1 MDGGRSQVDRYT
13 SKQVDKERALSEKK
27 ILYDSPGERG
37 KRGFED
43 LECYQLSLEVMA
55 KIHAFSKTLPSDEKY
70 DLYAQ
75 IRRCSKN
82 VTGNIAEAYGR
93 YHYLDSLHYYSI
105 ARGELNETLARLIDA
120 RVLEYINQSDFEALY
135 KLIRQAEQ
143 ALNGFM
149 SYVRR
154 QRAGSQEYGD
164 KRIGESQMDY
174 DIASVEEQSD

>member
-1 MDGGRSQVDRYT
+1 
-13 SKQVDKERALSEKK
+13 
-27 ILYDSPGERG
+27 
-37 KRGFED
+37 
-43 LECYQLSLEVMA
+43 
-55 KIHAFSKTLPSDEKY
+55 
-70 DLYAQ
+70 
-75 IRRCSKN
+75 

-120 RVLEYINQSDFEALY
+120 RVLEYINQPDFQSLY

-154 QRAGSQEYGD
+154 QRAGAQEFGD
-164 KRIGESQMDY
+164 KRVSEDQTNYDVTLFEEESD
-174 DIASVEEQSD
+174 

>member
-1 MDGGRSQVDRYT
+1 MT
-13 SKQVDKERALSEKK
+13 ERKP
-27 ILYDSPGERG
+27 LYESPGEKG

-43 LECYQLSLEVMA
+43 LECYILALEVMA
-55 KIHAFSKTLPSDEKY
+55 QIHAFSKTLPPDEKY

-75 IRRCSKN
+75 IRRSSKG

-93 YHYLDSLHYYSI
+93 YHYLDSLRFYSI

-120 RVLEYINQSDFEALY
+120 KVLNYIEQPDFESLY
-135 KLIRQAEQ
+135 KLIRQTEQ

-154 QRAGSQEYGD
+154 QRAGVQEYGD
-164 KRIGESQMDY
+164 KTIHENQADY
-174 DIASVEEQSD
+174 ELTSDEKSNEE

>member
-1 MDGGRSQVDRYT
+1 MDV
-13 SKQVDKERALSEKK
+13 SEKNA
-27 ILYDSPGERG
+27 LYESPGDKG

-43 LECYQLSLEVMA
+43 LECYQLALEVMA
-55 KIHAFSKTLPSDEKY
+55 KIHAFSKTLPADEKF

-75 IRRCSKN
+75 IRRASKG

-93 YHYLDSLHYYSI
+93 YHYLDSLRYYSI

-120 RVLEYINQSDFEALY
+120 RVLEYISQSDFESLY

-154 QRAGSQEYGD
+154 QRAGVQEYGD
-164 KRIGESQMDY
+164 KRIGESQTDY
-174 DIASVEEQSD
+174 DVTLFGEESE